1 MVLFDCNTYESHQQ
15 HLSSFSLY
23 CYHLL
28 LWPTDYAPPATTSLF
43 LIGCKDDKRL
53 SGEAGAVTTAAVDA
67 YCAASGVAGYKATT
81 VQSKRCHSVPQP
93 LARACTAAFN
103 PPPFA
108 VSATS
113 GVQKGKR
120 MGVGM
125 LDRMGRFHRTA
136 YGS

>member
-1 MVLFDCNTYESHQQ
+1 MVLFDCNTYESQQQ

-23 CYHLL
+23 CYHPL

-81 VQSKRCHSVPQP
+81 VQSKRCHSVSQP
-93 LARACTAAFN
+93 LARACTTAFN
-103 PPPFA
+103 PPPLPYQRRVECRRA
-108 VSATS
+108 KEW
-113 GVQKGKR
+113 G
-120 MGVGM
+120 
-125 LDRMGRFHRTA
+125 
-136 YGS
+136 